1 MKFKTN
7 FLLLAFLSCSLL
19 SLALVAAEM
28 MTDVSGTWTGVVELE
43 NGQELPF
50 VAVLD
55 QEGMQISG
63 ILAGIGG
70 APDVTI
76 LDGKIEGN
84 IVSFSGVRQ
93 IQDAD
98 VRFDYIAVNSA
109 DYLNFTIIRVGAT
122 GPNSVLSS
130 MTRKQD

>member
-1 MKFKTN
+1 MKLKKV
-7 FLLLAFLSCSLL
+7 
-19 SLALVAAEM
+19 ALILTCWSFILTSQLTQAAEM
-28 MTDVSGTWTGVVELE
+28 AVDVSGTWSGTVVLD

-50 VAVLD
+50 VAILD
-55 QEGMQISG
+55 QDGMQVSG

-76 LDGKIEGN
+76 MNGKAEGN
-84 IVSFSGVRQ
+84 IVSFSGIRQ
-93 IQDAD
+93 IQGED
-98 VRFDYIAVNSA
+98 VRFDSVAVNSA

-130 MTRKQD
+130 MTRRQE